1 MWINL
6 IIDPEWKDENG
17 ESEGKMWCR
26 KAKEIAK
33 WYTNLDDE
41 IY

>member
-1 MWINL
+1 M
-6 IIDPEWKDENG
+6 KDENG
-17 ESEGKMWCR
+17 ESKRKIWCR